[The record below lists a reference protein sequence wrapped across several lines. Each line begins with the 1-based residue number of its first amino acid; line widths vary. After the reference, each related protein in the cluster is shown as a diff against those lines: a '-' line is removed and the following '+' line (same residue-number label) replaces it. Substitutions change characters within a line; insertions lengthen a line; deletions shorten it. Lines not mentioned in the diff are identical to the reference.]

1 MLNRTIIDYLED
13 RAAECPEKRAVSDRD
28 SVLTWRGLK
37 EEAEGVGHVLAEF
50 LEKGS
55 PVAIFAEKTVHVLSC
70 MYGAVYA
77 GGFYVSINP
86 EQPAERIRRI
96 LDVLEPAAVIVDA
109 SLEDTLKATGFEGR
123 VLPMEDLLERVS
135 GGKYD
140 SDLAPIREAMGRD
153 DLLYA
158 VFTSGSTGVPKGV
171 AVSQGAVIDF
181 IGHFT
186 EIFGIRG
193 DDVLG
198 GQAPFDF
205 DVSVKDIYS
214 SLMTGAE
221 MVMIPRE
228 YFSTVARLLDYL
240 IERRVSVVI
249 WAVSALCIISG
260 MKGFDYK
267 VPDGL
272 RLIMFSGEVMPIKH
286 LRLWQRAVP
295 GAEYVNLY
303 GPSEITCNCTY
314 YRIGERDE
322 NMTKI
327 PIGIPFPGREIILLD
342 PDRKPV
348 TEKGATG
355 EMCVAGESLAA
366 GYYHNPEQT
375 QDRFISY
382 TFPDG
387 SVKRTYRTGDA
398 CYLGE
403 DGNYYFAGRVDFQIK
418 HMGHR
423 IELEEIETNLGLL
436 EGLTRACCVF
446 QEEKNRIVA
455 FYTGTAEPR
464 ELRRALKEKVPVYMV
479 PNKFIRLESLPLNKN
494 GKIDRARIR
503 KEQGI

>member
-205 DVSVKDIYS
+205 DA
-214 SLMTGAE
+214 G
-221 MVMIPRE
+221 P
-228 YFSTVARLLDYL
+228 LLT
-240 IERRVSVVI
+240 
-249 WAVSALCIISG
+249 ALLC
-260 MKGFDYK
+260 
-267 VPDGL
+267 
-272 RLIMFSGEVMPIKH
+272 
-286 LRLWQRAVP
+286 
-295 GAEYVNLY
+295 
-303 GPSEITCNCTY
+303 
-314 YRIGERDE
+314 
-322 NMTKI
+322 
-327 PIGIPFPGREIILLD
+327 
-342 PDRKPV
+342 
-348 TEKGATG
+348 
-355 EMCVAGESLAA
+355 
-366 GYYHNPEQT
+366 
-375 QDRFISY
+375 
-382 TFPDG
+382 
-387 SVKRTYRTGDA
+387 
-398 CYLGE
+398 
-403 DGNYYFAGRVDFQIK
+403 
-418 HMGHR
+418 
-423 IELEEIETNLGLL
+423 
-436 EGLTRACCVF
+436 
-446 QEEKNRIVA
+446 
-455 FYTGTAEPR
+455 
-464 ELRRALKEKVPVYMV
+464 
-479 PNKFIRLESLPLNKN
+479 
-494 GKIDRARIR
+494 
-503 KEQGI
+503 